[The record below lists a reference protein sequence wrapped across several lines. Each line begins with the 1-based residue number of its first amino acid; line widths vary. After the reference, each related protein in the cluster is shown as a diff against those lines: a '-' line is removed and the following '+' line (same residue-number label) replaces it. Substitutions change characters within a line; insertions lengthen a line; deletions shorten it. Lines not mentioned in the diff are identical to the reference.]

1 MTYAGGLFGCM
12 QDTGSC
18 IFGAFCLPC
27 LNGQNHAK
35 IRDEECTICHV
46 WNFHAPYWIRKEL
59 EKRNSEDA
67 TNDCNDCL
75 MTTFCAPCAVC
86 QDARALADS

>member
-1 MTYAGGLFGCM
+1 M

-35 IRDEECTICHV
+35 IREEECTLCHV
-46 WNFHAPYWIRKEL
+46 WNIHAPYWIRKEL

-86 QDARALADS
+86 QDARALQDS